1 MTEGWVLRAV
11 RALAPREVDST
22 GARLSAVLMLLRPSG
37 TGPEDFDVVFTR
49 RSAELPS
56 HAGQVSFPGGRLE
69 EGEAPLQAALRETR
83 EELGIE
89 TDAVERVGQ
98 LDELITISNYHVT
111 PFVGLVRGELEYQ
124 PDDREV
130 ARVFH
135 VPLSALLEEAAWEL
149 HEHIYQS
156 RHVKVW
162 YFNYDGEVI
171 WGVTGEILRGLLE
184 YLWKVRP

>member
-1 MTEGWVLRAV
+1 MSEGWVLRTV
-11 RALAPREVDST
+11 RDLAPREVDST
-22 GARLSAVLMLLRPSG
+22 GLRLSAVLMLLRPSG

-69 EGEAPLQAALRETR
+69 EGESPWEAALRETR
-83 EELGIE
+83 EELGIDTE
-89 TDAVERVGQ
+89 GVECVGQ
-98 LDELITISNYHVT
+98 LDELITISDYHVT
-111 PFVGLVRGELEYQ
+111 PFVGLVRGEFEYE
-124 PDDREV
+124 PDEREV

-135 VPLSALLEEAAWEL
+135 VPLSALLLQEAWEM
-149 HEHIYQS
+149 HEHTYQS
-156 RHVKVW
+156 RQVQVW

-171 WGVTGEILRGLLE
+171 WGVTGEILRGLLG